1 MVATKAAQQSQKP
14 QKTSSYA
21 SHICGLYGHKMIDY
35 PKFIDMQK
43 MFHVKFVNVAK
54 VQLIAEI
61 KIIITNVNVVDVNV
75 TTRSKAIEEGGFKDR
90 KPRKAKN
97 VVD

>member
-1 MVATKAAQQSQKP
+1 MVATKATQQSQKP

-21 SHICGLYGHKMIDY
+21 SHICGLNGHKMIDY
-35 PKFIDMQK
+35 PKFTEMQK
-43 MFHVKFVNVAK
+43 MFHAKFVNVVE
-54 VQLIAEI
+54 VQLIVEI
-61 KIIITNVNVVDVNV
+61 KIVITNVNVVDVNV